1 MYDRRARARGLAGWA
16 ALWLTAVVLVS
27 CTSGSPDLGLET
39 PTPTYPPLPPITTPL
54 PSVTPV
60 AAHATANALLLTA
73 VALENRGDIPQAVAA
88 AATALAVGTT
98 VPADARQ
105 ASGFLTRAPE
115 RATYTANE
123 NRIAA
128 LTATALADNP
138 RPASAPRG
146 ASRAQ

>member
-1 MYDRRARARGLAGWA
+1 MYHRRARARGIAGWA
-16 ALWLTAVVLVS
+16 ALWLTAVTLLS
-27 CTSGSPDLGLET
+27 CTSASPDLSLGT
-39 PTPTYPPLPPITTPL
+39 PTPTYPPLPPVTTPL

-73 VALENRGDIPQAVAA
+73 VAAENRGDMAQAVAA
-88 AATALAVGTT
+88 AATALAVGTS

-105 ASGFLTRAPE
+105 ASGFLTRAPA

-138 RPASAPRG
+138 RPASVPRNPN
-146 ASRAQ
+146 R

>member
-1 MYDRRARARGLAGWA
+1 MYDRRARARGMVGWA
-16 ALWLTAVVLVS
+16 ALWLTAVALVG
-27 CTSGSPDLGLET
+27 CTSASPDLSLGT
-39 PTPTYPPLPPITTPL
+39 PTPTYPPLPPVSSPL
-54 PSVTPV
+54 PSATPV

-73 VALENRGDIPQAVAA
+73 VVLENQGNIPQALAA
-88 AATALAVGTT
+88 AGTALAVGTS

-105 ASGFLTRAPE
+105 ASGFLTRAPA

-138 RPASAPRG
+138 RPAFVPRNPN
-146 ASRAQ
+146 R

>member
-1 MYDRRARARGLAGWA
+1 MCDRRARARGIAGWA
-16 ALWLTAVVLVS
+16 GLWLTAAALLS
-27 CTSGSPDLGLET
+27 CTSGPSASSSLET
-39 PTPTYPPLPPITTPL
+39 PTPTYPPLPPVSSPF

-88 AATALAVGTT
+88 AATALSVGTS
-98 VPADARQ
+98 VPADARL
-105 ASGFLTRAPE
+105 ASGFLTRAPA

-138 RPASAPRG
+138 RPAFVPRG
-146 ASRAQ
+146 SRQ